1 VNLPRIPIL
10 ADLDGTLIDSKASVV
25 EAFRWW
31 AELRG
36 LSPEVVKRIPFGR
49 TSTDAAAVLA
59 PHLIAADEGRLLD
72 DRQAEQT
79 QGVVALPGAL
89 ELLSTHSCLA
99 IVTSCPKR
107 LAEVRL
113 KAAQLPLP
121 RSLATPESWL
131 HGKPDP
137 EPYLKGAALLGAEP
151 KDCIVLEDAP
161 SGVESGLRAGMR
173 VIAVLTSHSTEQLP
187 GATLHI
193 RTLIELPAAFGKLGL
208 R

>member
-36 LSPEVVKRIPFGR
+36 LSPEVAKRIPFGR

-79 QGVVALPGAL
+79 QGVVALPGA
-89 ELLSTHSCLA
+89 
-99 IVTSCPKR
+99 
-107 LAEVRL
+107 
-113 KAAQLPLP
+113 
-121 RSLATPESWL
+121 
-131 HGKPDP
+131 
-137 EPYLKGAALLGAEP
+137 
-151 KDCIVLEDAP
+151 
-161 SGVESGLRAGMR
+161 
-173 VIAVLTSHSTEQLP
+173 
-187 GATLHI
+187 
-193 RTLIELPAAFGKLGL
+193 
-208 R
+208 